1 MKINQVEL
9 TVGITKKNI
18 RFYEDQGLLHPSR
31 NLENGYRDYSEDDI
45 AVLFKIKLLRKLSVP
60 IEEIRKIQE
69 NHLSLTDCMLRHT
82 IYLDHEMKNLSL
94 IKEMCDELSQ
104 KEQSL
109 HSLDASAYLKKMQQ
123 LEEGGTR
130 FMDIGKS
137 DQKKKYGPILAA
149 VVMVALMLAL
159 ILIFIWG
166 YSVDP
171 IPLGLLL
178 IFIAIPCV
186 VIIGVLLA
194 LKERFKEIEG
204 GEENEAAKY

>member
-1 MKINQVEL
+1 
-9 TVGITKKNI
+9 
-18 RFYEDQGLLHPSR
+18 
-31 NLENGYRDYSEDDI
+31 
-45 AVLFKIKLLRKLSVP
+45 
-60 IEEIRKIQE
+60 
-69 NHLSLTDCMLRHT
+69 
-82 IYLDHEMKNLSL
+82 
-94 IKEMCDELSQ
+94 
-104 KEQSL
+104 
-109 HSLDASAYLKKMQQ
+109 
-123 LEEGGTR
+123 
-130 FMDIGKS
+130 
-137 DQKKKYGPILAA
+137 
-149 VVMVALMLAL
+149 MVALMLAL